1 MKPII
6 AFVLTLVS
14 LVSSLP
20 AGAVISAK
28 DSEKALRELD
38 RLLTV
43 RAAYRATRQARI
55 DSLRGELRS
64 VHGMPDRKM
73 DILRQLGESYTA
85 FNNDS
90 ALYFY
95 GEGIRVANQTGSDS
109 MAMLLH
115 LNELA
120 LLPLAGF
127 CREATDQ
134 FAEIDTA
141 SVPRDLMAQYYLNGA
156 QMYSYIASFYRKH
169 PDVYDAN
176 NAKVREMRL
185 GLVSTLDSSDK
196 VARLNKAEIFYDQGE
211 FAKAG
216 VILKNLFDELD
227 ENDNCYAR
235 AAYYLAGIAR
245 ANGLHDENIY
255 YLARSAMGDVKS
267 ATLEVTSLQSLGSAL
282 FGVDDVN
289 RANTYLTAALENA
302 VDCHAMLRINETS
315 ESMPL
320 ISEAHSR
327 AQRSNH
333 AALIAVMCIM
343 VVLLVGMIV
352 LVVFLRS
359 EMKQLLSLERGLRDA
374 NRVKDVYISQFLNL
388 CSIYMD
394 KLNSF
399 CKIAQRKIT
408 AGKVDDLYKMTKSGK
423 FVEEQ
428 SREFYEVFDDAF
440 LHIYPTFLKD
450 VNRLLRDDE
459 QIELREG
466 EKLNT
471 DLRILAFMR
480 LGIEESARIAQ
491 MLNYSVYTIYTYR
504 NKLKNRAKRR
514 ETFES
519 DVMLIGAVD

>member
-6 AFVLTLVS
+6 TFIICMLAVGTS
-14 LVSSLP
+14 L
-20 AGAVISAK
+20 SADAMITSK

-38 RLLTV
+38 RLLMV
-43 RAAYRATRQARI
+43 RSDYIAERQAVI
-55 DSLRGELRS
+55 DSLRDNLRTS
-64 VHGMPDRKM
+64 AGQSGRRVEVLQR
-73 DILRQLGESYTA
+73 LAESYTA

-90 ALYFY
+90 ALIFY
-95 GEGIRVANQTGSDS
+95 GEGIKAARAAGLDSVATV
-109 MAMLLH
+109 LR

-127 CREATDQ
+127 CRDATDN
-134 FAEIDTA
+134 FADIDTTA
-141 SVPRDLMAQYYLNGA
+141 IPAGIMPQYYLNGA
-156 QMYSYIASFYRKH
+156 QMYSYIASFYRKY

-176 NAKVREMRL
+176 NTIVQKMRS
-185 GLVSTLDSSDK
+185 GLVSKLDPSDK
-196 VARLNKAEIFYDQGE
+196 IARLNTAEIYYDRGE
-211 FAKAG
+211 FAKAEA
-216 VILKNLFDELD
+216 IFKTLFDELD
-227 ENDNCYAR
+227 EKDNCYAR
-235 AAYYLAGIAR
+235 AAFYLAGIAR
-245 ANGLHDENIY
+245 ARGHHEETIY
-255 YLARSAMGDVKS
+255 YLAHAAMGDIKG
-267 ATLEVTSLQSLGSAL
+267 ATLEVTALQSLGSAL

-302 VDCHAMLRINETS
+302 VNCHAMLRINETS

-333 AALIAVMCIM
+333 AALVAVMCIM

-359 EMKQLLSLERGLRDA
+359 EMKQLMNLEKGLRAA

-394 KLNSF
+394 KLNNF
-399 CKIAQRKIT
+399 CKIAQRKIS

-504 NKLKNRAKRR
+504 NKLKNRARQR
-514 ETFES
+514 DSFEH
-519 DVMLIGAVD
+519 DVMLIGAE